1 MIVSAFSVYFLSHYE
16 AICLIFSVLQTKKQ
30 NRFIAA
36 EAFLRGHTL
45 CFLLVLSAK
54 LLIEAA

>member
-1 MIVSAFSVYFLSHYE
+1 
-16 AICLIFSVLQTKKQ
+16 LQTKKQ